1 MVGQTELN
9 VEKRAFLCLAMIKG
23 VGFHTLWQ
31 LAEAESSFHAVFNLS
46 NDELAKT
53 LRLRGER
60 IAQGSSQDWTKIKS
74 SCEKAVDQLTAVF
87 RNLRIGVLFRS
98 DESYPQ
104 ALLDLEDPPHWLF
117 VQGNVEILQ
126 APSVAIVGTRE
137 PSADGLWLAE
147 YVGLTLH
154 HWGHPTV
161 SGLAIG
167 IDQAVHNASLTA
179 GVPTIAVLGTG
190 ITADYPKN
198 AGPLR
203 QKIISAGGAVV
214 SEYLPNDS
222 YSAMNFVRRN
232 RLQAALA
239 RALIPV
245 EWRERSGTAHTVRY
259 AAGLGRA
266 IAGLRLPTWQ
276 TRQVTIPPGSGPRQ
290 VFTVPGQDDAFR
302 GFIDKFLRDTAMYRQ
317 TSFL

>member
-1 MVGQTELN
+1 MVDKTDLDA
-9 VEKRAFLCLAMIKG
+9 EKRAFLCLAMIKG
-23 VGFHTLWQ
+23 VGFQTLWQ
-31 LAEAESSFHAVFNLS
+31 LAEADSSFQAVFNLP

-53 LRLRGER
+53 LRLRGAR
-60 IAQGSSQDWTKIKS
+60 IAQGSSVDWTKIKS
-74 SCEKAVDQLTAVF
+74 TCEKAVDQLNAVF
-87 RNLRIGVLFRS
+87 RNLRIVVLFRS
-98 DESYPQ
+98 DESYPR
-104 ALLDLEDPPHWLF
+104 ALLDLEDPPYWLF
-117 VQGNVEILQ
+117 VQGNVAILR

-147 YVGLTLH
+147 YVGLTLQ

-161 SGLAIG
+161 SGLAVG

-203 QKIISAGGAVV
+203 QKIVSAGGAVV

-245 EWRERSGTAHTVRY
+245 EWKERSGTAHTVRY

-276 TRQVTIPPGSGPRQ
+276 ARQVTIPPGSGPRQ
-290 VFTVPGQDDAFR
+290 VFTIPGQDDAFR
-302 GFIDKFLRDTAMYRQ
+302 GFIDKFLRDTAVYRQ

>member
-1 MVGQTELN
+1 
-9 VEKRAFLCLAMIKG
+9 MIKG

-31 LAEAESSFHAVFNLS
+31 IAEAKCSFHAVYSLVGS
-46 NDELAKT
+46 ELAKA
-53 LRLRGER
+53 LKSKGARVV
-60 IAQGSSQDWTKIKS
+60 QGSNEDWTRTKS
-74 SCEKAVDQLTAVF
+74 AAERAADQLGATFHNSQIQIV
-87 RNLRIGVLFRS
+87 FRS
-98 DESYPQ
+98 DGSYPR

-117 VQGNVEILQ
+117 VQGNVEILR
-126 APSVAIVGTRE
+126 APSIAIVGTRE
-137 PSADGLWLAE
+137 PTADGLWLAE
-147 YVGLTLH
+147 YVGLTLSN
-154 HWGHPTV
+154 WEYPTV
-161 SGLAIG
+161 SGLAMG
-167 IDQAVHNASLTA
+167 IDQAIHNASLLA

-203 QKIISAGGAVV
+203 QKIISAGGAVI
-214 SEYLPNDS
+214 SEYLPGDS

-245 EWRERSGTAHTVRY
+245 EWKERSGTAHTVRY

-276 TRQVTIPPGSGPRQ
+276 TRQVNIPPGPGPRQ

-302 GFIDKFLRDTAMYRQ
+302 GFVDKFLRDTAVYRQ

>member
-9 VEKRAFLCLAMIKG
+9 AEKRAFLCLAMIKG

-31 LAEAESSFHAVFNLS
+31 LAEAKSSFQAVFNLS
-46 NDELAKT
+46 NDELVKT
-53 LRLRGER
+53 LRARGAR
-60 IAQGSSQDWTKIKS
+60 ISQGSSQDWTEIRS
-74 SCEKAVDQLTAVF
+74 SCEKTVDQLTAVF
-87 RNLRIGVLFRS
+87 RNLRIGILFRS
-98 DESYPQ
+98 DGNYPR

-126 APSVAIVGTRE
+126 VPSIAIVGTRE
-137 PSADGLWLAE
+137 PTADGLWLTE
-147 YVGLTLH
+147 YVGLTLR

-203 QKIISAGGAVV
+203 QKIVSAGGAVV

-245 EWRERSGTAHTVRY
+245 EWKERSGTAHTVRY

-276 TRQVTIPPGSGPRQ
+276 MRQVTIPPGSGPRE

-302 GFIDKFLRDTAMYRQ
+302 GFIEKFLRDTAMYRQ